1 MMKWKVISTETFSRQ
16 FHKHEKNGEF
26 VKILN
31 NKIKRLQENPENVGG
46 YLSGKLHG
54 YKSTRILRKLR
65 LVFKIIMKKQ
75 EVHLMAIDHRKFDYE
90 RFDFD

>member
-1 MMKWKVISTETFSRQ
+1 MVWTIISTETFSKQ
-16 FHKHEKNGEF
+16 FKKHKKDGEF
-26 VKILN
+26 VKILE

-54 YKSTRILRKLR
+54 YKSTRILKNLR
-65 LVFKIIMKKQ
+65 LIFGIIIEKQ
-75 EVHLMAIDHRKFDYE
+75 EVHLMAIDHRKFDYK

>member
-1 MMKWKVISTETFSRQ
+1 MEWKVISTETFSKQ
-16 FHKHEKNGEF
+16 FKKHKKDGEF

-31 NKIKRLQENPENVGG
+31 NKIKRLKENPENVGG
-46 YLSGKLHG
+46 YLSGKLNG

-65 LVFKIIMKKQ
+65 LVFKILMEKQ

>member
-1 MMKWKVISTETFSRQ
+1 MEWKVISTETFSKQ
-16 FHKHEKNGEF
+16 FKKHKKDGEF

-31 NKIKRLQENPENVGG
+31 NKIKRLKENPENVGG

-65 LVFKIIMKKQ
+65 LVFKILMEKQ